1 MAGRFERKGT
11 YVYLWLIHIAVWKK
25 PTQQCKAIILQL
37 KINEKILTKQKK
49 QTKKQQ
55 FSILASKGNQLQLI
69 HLGSYK
75 NADAW
80 IQLCASSQAKC

>member
-1 MAGRFERKGT
+1 MAYSYCCTEETNTTLQSNYPPIKNKLKNTNKG
-11 YVYLWLIHIAVWKK
+11 
-25 PTQQCKAIILQL
+25 
-37 KINEKILTKQKK
+37 KK

-80 IQLCASSQAKC
+80 IQLYASSQAKC